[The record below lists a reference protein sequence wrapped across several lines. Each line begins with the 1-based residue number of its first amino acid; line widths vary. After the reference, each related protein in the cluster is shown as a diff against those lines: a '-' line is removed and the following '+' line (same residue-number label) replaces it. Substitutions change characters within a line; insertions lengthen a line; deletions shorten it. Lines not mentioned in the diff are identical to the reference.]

1 MELVNPGIGLV
12 FWMLLAFVIVLLVLR
27 KFAWPAIMQALK
39 EREQHIEEA
48 LHAADIAR
56 EEMKKLK
63 IDNEELLR
71 KAKEERELIMADAK
85 KVRDKLLEEARQKGT
100 EEAERIVAS
109 ARERMENERM
119 AAITEMKNQIA
130 EISIEVAERIL
141 RETIQTPKDH
151 QSFID
156 KVLREKQH
164 LS

>member
-12 FWMLLAFVIVLLVLR
+12 FWMLLAFGVVLFVLR
-27 KFAWPAIMQALK
+27 KLAWPAIMQALK

-63 IDNEELLR
+63 LDNEELLR
-71 KAKEERELIMADAK
+71 QAKEERDQLMADAK
-85 KVRDKLLEEARQKGT
+85 KVRDKLLDEARQRGT
-100 EEAERIVAS
+100 EEADRIVAS

-130 EISIEVAERIL
+130 EMSIEVAERIL
-141 RETIQTPKDH
+141 REKIQTPKDH
-151 QSFID
+151 ESFIE

>member
-1 MELVNPGIGLV
+1 MELVNPGIGLI
-12 FWMLLAFVIVLLVLR
+12 FWMLLAFSIVLFVLR

-48 LHAADIAR
+48 LHAAEIAR

-63 IDNEELLR
+63 LDNEELLR
-71 KAKEERELIMADAK
+71 QAKEERDQMMADAK
-85 KVRDKLLEEARQKGT
+85 KVRDKILEEARQRGT
-100 EEAERIVAS
+100 EEADRIVAS

-130 EISIEVAERIL
+130 DMSIEVAERIL
-141 RETIQTPKDH
+141 REKIQTPKDH
-151 QSFID
+151 ESFIE